1 MEKLID
7 SVLVQEKYQVKIQ
20 STHHQLIADEP
31 EDLGGKNTGMT
42 PYELLSASLA
52 ACTSITL
59 KMYTERKQW
68 EVGEIHVTISFEE
81 ISDSGTKKAKFIR
94 EISFSNEVGQTEK
107 DRLKQIAE
115 ACPVSK
121 ILKSGE
127 NTIETIIK

>member
-7 SVLVQEKYQVKIQ
+7 SVLENEKYQVKIH
-20 STHHQLIADEP
+20 SSHHQIIADEP

-59 KMYTERKQW
+59 KMYTERKEW
-68 EVGEIHVTISFEE
+68 NVGQINVTINFEE
-81 ISDSGTKKAKFIR
+81 ISESGTKKAKFIR
-94 EISFSNEVGQTEK
+94 EISFANDIEQTEK
-107 DRLKQIAE
+107 DRLKQIAD